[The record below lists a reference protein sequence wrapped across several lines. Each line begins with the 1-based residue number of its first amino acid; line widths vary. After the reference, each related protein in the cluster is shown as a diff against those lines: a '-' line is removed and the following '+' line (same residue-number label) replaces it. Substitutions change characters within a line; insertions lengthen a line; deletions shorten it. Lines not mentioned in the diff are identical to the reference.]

1 MSTTSYLLR
10 VRPTYTSGIIS
21 RSVSR
26 NSLSKPSLGNTRLFT
41 SNRLSSMKGVGQS
54 SALAA
59 VEATRVGGMRVTTP
73 LHIRRSVLGLPSQQ
87 ARLQSTDTSTKDTT
101 STSPEPPS
109 PAVETRETK
118 SEESTKQSE
127 TANAAN
133 ASESK
138 PKEASDGSKEKSKG
152 PAEKQKAELEKLKEE
167 KEDLMSRLRYLQA
180 DLLNTQRIANAE
192 KEKMKDFAITKF
204 ATDLLQTVD
213 TLEMALK
220 SAATPLP
227 VTTASSTSSS
237 TSSSS
242 SSGTSSDTS
251 SGTSSGTSSSTSSSD
266 SDVESST
273 SPTSS
278 STAAPSTTSSTT
290 TTASTSTPD
299 SALLQGIDL
308 THRILLSTL
317 ASHNIKPFNP
327 LGEPFDPNWHE
338 ALFEVPQ
345 AVARVTPAMQGK
357 DVKPGLIMD
366 TFKVGYKIKD
376 RCLRAAQVGVV
387 GES

>member
-1 MSTTSYLLR
+1 
-10 VRPTYTSGIIS
+10 
-21 RSVSR
+21 
-26 NSLSKPSLGNTRLFT
+26 
-41 SNRLSSMKGVGQS
+41 
-54 SALAA
+54 
-59 VEATRVGGMRVTTP
+59 
-73 LHIRRSVLGLPSQQ
+73 
-87 ARLQSTDTSTKDTT
+87 
-101 STSPEPPS
+101 
-109 PAVETRETK
+109 
-118 SEESTKQSE
+118 
-127 TANAAN
+127 
-133 ASESK
+133 
-138 PKEASDGSKEKSKG
+138 
-152 PAEKQKAELEKLKEE
+152 
-167 KEDLMSRLRYLQA
+167 
-180 DLLNTQRIANAE
+180 
-192 KEKMKDFAITKF
+192 MKDFAITKF

-273 SPTSS
+273 SQTGS
-278 STAAPSTTSSTT
+278 STTAPSTTSSTT
-290 TTASTSTPD
+290 TTASTSSPD